1 VTAFSAFDHAMMRRA
16 LALAEKGL
24 YTTTPNPRVGC
35 VLTQKEQIVG
45 EGWHER
51 AGEPHAEAIALQKA
65 GSEAAGATV
74 YVSLE
79 PCNHHG
85 RTPPCVNKLI
95 QCKVKR
101 VVAAMRDPN
110 PEAAH
115 GGQALE
121 AAGIR
126 FEHGLMEDE
135 AGELNIGF
143 VSRVTRGRPWVRLK
157 VAATLDGRTAL
168 ADGRSQWIT
177 GAEARRDGHRW
188 RARACAILTG
198 IGTVRA
204 DDPRLTVREV
214 ETPRQP
220 LRVIID
226 SRLETPPNARILEA
240 GNVLIFAASDG
251 RAPRGAEVVT
261 LPNKNQ
267 KVDLPRMLGELARR
281 GVNELHVE
289 AGLRLNGSLVREGC
303 VDEYLVYLNPSFLG
317 DGAQG
322 MLDLP
327 AFDSLEKRLRL
338 KILSAE
344 RLGEDLRILARPA

>member
-35 VLTQKEQIVG
+35 VVTKEEKIIG

-51 AGEPHAEAIALQKA
+51 AGEPHAEVIALEKA
-65 GSEAAGATV
+65 GSQAAGATV

-95 QCKVKR
+95 QCKVER
-101 VVAAMRDPN
+101 VIAAMRDPN

-115 GGQALE
+115 GGQALA
-121 AAGIR
+121 AAGIG

-135 AGELNIGF
+135 ARELNIGF

-168 ADGRSQWIT
+168 PDGRSQWIT

-214 ETPRQP
+214 DTPRQP
-220 LRVIID
+220 LRVIVD
-226 SRLETPPNARILEA
+226 SRLETPQDARILQGA
-240 GNVLIFAASDG
+240 KVLVFSG
-251 RAPRGAEVVT
+251 KPGVLPNAEVVV
-261 LPNKNQ
+261 LPNQNQ

-289 AGLRLNGSLVREGC
+289 AGFRLNGSLAREGC

-338 KILSAE
+338 KILSVE